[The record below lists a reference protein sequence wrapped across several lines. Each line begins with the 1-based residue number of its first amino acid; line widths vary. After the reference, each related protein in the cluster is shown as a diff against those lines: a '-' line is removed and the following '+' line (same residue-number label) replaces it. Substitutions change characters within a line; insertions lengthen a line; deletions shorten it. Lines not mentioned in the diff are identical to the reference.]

1 MELKQLESFVAVVV
15 YKSFTEAAKQ
25 LYISQPTIST
35 HIQALE
41 RELESKLII
50 RTTKS
55 IELTKRGAELYE
67 CAVKMLD
74 LRDRLLEKWKSAD
87 EKIVRLGVSTIPSA
101 YILPEFLPKFCKAHP
116 EIFFH
121 SIQSDSKGIIEGVL
135 EERMDVGLVGMEC
148 EEEQLACIPFY
159 EDELVII
166 TPVTEHFLQLRKEE
180 RPIQALFREP
190 IILREKGSGTKKA
203 ADLFLEREGI
213 KKEELQ
219 VVAYMNDPEAIKNS
233 VAAGLGVSIVS
244 KKAAENMISEK
255 RLLSFEISRYTSG
268 RKFYIIYK
276 KDYILKPY
284 INSFIDFIQKYYK
297 NSLIKID

>member
-15 YKSFTEAAKQ
+15 YRSFTEAAKQ

-41 RELESKLII
+41 KELESKLIT

-55 IELTKRGAELYE
+55 IELTKRGMELYE

-74 LRDRLLEKWKSAD
+74 LRDGLLDKWRSSD

-101 YILPEFLPKFCKAHP
+101 YILPEFLPQFCKEHP

-121 SIQSDSKGIIEGVL
+121 STQSDSRGIIEGVM
-135 EERMDVGLVGMEC
+135 EERMDIGLVGMEC
-148 EEEQLACIPFY
+148 EDEHLECIPFY
-159 EDELVII
+159 QDELVVI
-166 TPVTEHFLQLRKEE
+166 TPVTEHFLELRKKESPMSE
-180 RPIQALFREP
+180 LFKEP

-203 ADLFLEREGI
+203 ADLFLEKEGI
-213 KKEELQ
+213 SKENLQ

-233 VAAGLGVSIVS
+233 VAAGLGISIVS
-244 KKAAENMISEK
+244 KKAAENMILEK
-255 RLLSFEISRYTSG
+255 RLLSFEFSRYTSG

-276 KDYILKPY
+276 KDYLLKPFISIFINY
-284 INSFIDFIQKYYK
+284 IRNYYK
-297 NSLIKID
+297 N

>member
-41 RELESKLII
+41 KELETKLIV

-55 IELTKRGAELYE
+55 IELTRRGTELYD

-74 LRDRLLEKWKSAD
+74 LRDNLLQKWKSVD
-87 EKIVRLGVSTIPSA
+87 EKIIRLGVSTIPSA
-101 YILPEFLPKFCKAHP
+101 YILPEFLPDFCKEYP

-121 SIQSDSKGIIEGVL
+121 STQSDSRGIIEGVM
-135 EERMDVGLVGMEC
+135 EERLDVGLVGMAVED
-148 EEEQLACIPFY
+148 ESLACVPFY
-159 EDELVII
+159 QDELIII
-166 TPVTEHFLQLRKEE
+166 TPVTEHFLKMRKLENPMQE
-180 RPIQALFREP
+180 LMKEP
-190 IILREKGSGTKKA
+190 MILREKGSGTKKA
-203 ADLFLEREGI
+203 ADLFLEQEGI
-213 KKEELQ
+213 KKEQLQ

-233 VAAGLGVSIVS
+233 VAAGLGISIVS
-244 KKAAENMISEK
+244 KKAAENLIREK
-255 RLLSFEISRYTSG
+255 RLLSFEFSRYTSG

-276 KDYILKPY
+276 EDYLLKPY
-284 INSFIDFIQKYYK
+284 INTFISFIQNFYK
-297 NSLIKID
+297 N

>member
-41 RELESKLII
+41 KELESKLII

-55 IELTKRGAELYE
+55 IELTRRGTELYE

-74 LRDRLLEKWKSAD
+74 LRDGLLEKWKSSD

-101 YILPEFLPKFCKAHP
+101 YILPEFLPMFCKEYP

-135 EERMDVGLVGMEC
+135 EERMDVGLVGMKC
-148 EEEQLACIPFY
+148 EDEHLACVPFY
-159 EDELVII
+159 EDELIVI
-166 TPVTEHFLQLRKEE
+166 TPVTEHFLKLRKRENPMAE
-180 RPIQALFREP
+180 LFQEP

-213 KKEELQ
+213 SKDDLH

-233 VAAGLGVSIVS
+233 VAAGLGISIVS
-244 KKAAENMISEK
+244 KKAAENMILEK
-255 RLLSFEISRYTSG
+255 RLLSFEFSQYTNG

-276 KDYILKPY
+276 KDYVLK
-284 INSFIDFIQKYYK
+284 SFISTFINYILNYYK
-297 NSLIKID
+297 N

>member
-41 RELESKLII
+41 RELESKIII

-74 LRDRLLEKWKSAD
+74 LRDGLLEKWKSAD

-101 YILPEFLPKFCKAHP
+101 YILPEFLPEFCKAYP

-121 SIQSDSKGIIEGVL
+121 STQSDSKGIIEGVL

-148 EEEQLACIPFY
+148 EDEHLACIPFY

-166 TPVTEHFLQLRKEE
+166 TPVTEYFLKLQKSEQPIAELFKE
-180 RPIQALFREP
+180 PV
-190 IILREKGSGTKKA
+190 ILREKGSGTKKA
-203 ADLFLEREGI
+203 ADQFLEREGI
-213 KKEELQ
+213 TKGQLQ

-244 KKAAENMISEK
+244 KKAAENMISEN
-255 RLLSFEISRYTSG
+255 RLLSFEISRYTSR
-268 RKFYIIYK
+268 RKFYIIYR

-284 INSFIDFIQKYYK
+284 IKSFIEFIQKYYK
-297 NSLIKID
+297 N

>member
-35 HIQALE
+35 HIQMLE
-41 RELESKLII
+41 KELESKLII
-50 RTTKS
+50 RTTKT
-55 IELTKRGAELYE
+55 IELTKRGKELYE

-74 LRDRLLEKWKSAD
+74 LRDGLLEKWKGSD

-101 YILPEFLPKFCKAHP
+101 YILPEFLPKFCKDYP

-135 EERMDVGLVGMEC
+135 DDRMDVGLIGMEC
-148 EEEQLACIPFY
+148 DDEHLACVPFY
-159 EDELVII
+159 EDELIVI
-166 TPVTEHFLQLRKEE
+166 TPVTEYFLKLRKKENAME
-180 RPIQALFREP
+180 ALFKEP
-190 IILREKGSGTKKA
+190 MILREKGSGTKKA
-203 ADLFLEREGI
+203 ADLFLEKEGI
-213 KKEELQ
+213 SKDSLQ

-233 VAAGLGVSIVS
+233 VAAGLGISIVS
-244 KKAAENMISEK
+244 KKAAENMILEK
-255 RLLSFEISRYTSG
+255 RLLSFEFSRYTSG

-276 KDYILKPY
+276 KDYVLK
-284 INSFIDFIQKYYK
+284 SFISTFINYIRNYYK
-297 NSLIKID
+297 N

>member
-15 YKSFTEAAKQ
+15 YRSFTEAAKQ

-41 RELESKLII
+41 KELESKLIT

-55 IELTKRGAELYE
+55 IELTNRGKELYE

-74 LRDRLLEKWKSAD
+74 LRDGLLDKWRSSD

-101 YILPEFLPKFCKAHP
+101 YILPEFLPKFCKEYP

-121 SIQSDSKGIIEGVL
+121 STQSDSRGIIEGVM
-135 EERMDVGLVGMEC
+135 EERMDIGLVGMEC
-148 EEEQLACIPFY
+148 EDEHLECIPFY
-159 EDELVII
+159 QDELVVI
-166 TPVTEHFLQLRKEE
+166 TPVTEHFLELRKKESPMSE
-180 RPIQALFREP
+180 LFKEP

-203 ADLFLEREGI
+203 ADLFLEKEGI
-213 KKEELQ
+213 SKENLQ

-233 VAAGLGVSIVS
+233 VAAGLGISIVS
-244 KKAAENMISEK
+244 KKAAENMILEK
-255 RLLSFEISRYTSG
+255 RLLSFEFSRYTSG

-276 KDYILKPY
+276 KDYLLKPFISIFINY
-284 INSFIDFIQKYYK
+284 IRNYYK
-297 NSLIKID
+297 N

>member
-15 YKSFTEAAKQ
+15 YRSFTEAAKQ
-25 LYISQPTIST
+25 LYISQPTISI

-41 RELESKLII
+41 KELESKLIT

-55 IELTKRGAELYE
+55 IELTKRGEELYE

-74 LRDRLLEKWKSAD
+74 LRDGLLDKWRSSD

-101 YILPEFLPKFCKAHP
+101 YILPEFLPQFCKEHP

-121 SIQSDSKGIIEGVL
+121 STQSDSRGIIEGIM
-135 EERMDVGLVGMEC
+135 EERMDIGLVGMEC
-148 EEEQLACIPFY
+148 EDEHLECIPFY
-159 EDELVII
+159 QDELVVI
-166 TPVTEHFLQLRKEE
+166 TPVTEHFLELRKKSSPMSE
-180 RPIQALFREP
+180 LFKEP

-203 ADLFLEREGI
+203 ADLFLEKEGI
-213 KKEELQ
+213 SKENLQ

-233 VAAGLGVSIVS
+233 VAAGLGISIVS
-244 KKAAENMISEK
+244 KKAAENMILEK
-255 RLLSFEISRYTSG
+255 RLLSFEFSRYTSG

-276 KDYILKPY
+276 KDYLLKPFISIFINY
-284 INSFIDFIQKYYK
+284 IRNYYK
-297 NSLIKID
+297 N

>member
-1 MELKQLESFVAVVV
+1 MELKQLESYVAVVV

-41 RELESKLII
+41 KELGAKLII

-55 IELTKRGAELYE
+55 IELTPRGMELYE

-74 LRDRLLEKWKSAD
+74 LRDTLLYKWKSSD

-101 YILPEFLPKFCKAHP
+101 YILPEFLPEFCRQYP

-121 SIQSDSKGIIEGVL
+121 SIQSDSKEIIEGVQ
-135 EERMDVGLVGMEC
+135 EDRMDVGLVGMES
-148 EEEQLACIPFY
+148 EDERLECIPFY
-159 EDELVII
+159 EDELVVI
-166 TPVTEHFLQLRKEE
+166 TPVTEHFLELRKKESPMSE
-180 RPIQALFREP
+180 LSKEP

-203 ADLFLEREGI
+203 ADLFLEKEGI
-213 KKEELQ
+213 SIDSLN

-233 VAAGLGVSIVS
+233 VAAGLGISIVS
-244 KKAAENMISEK
+244 KKAAENMILEK
-255 RLLSFEISRYTSG
+255 RLLSFEFSRYTNG

-276 KDYILKPY
+276 KECVLKPFISTFINYIL
-284 INSFIDFIQKYYK
+284 NYYK
-297 NSLIKID
+297 N

>member
-41 RELESKLII
+41 KELETKLIV

-74 LRDRLLEKWKSAD
+74 LRDGLLEKWRSWD
-87 EKIVRLGVSTIPSA
+87 EKIIRLGVSTIPSA
-101 YILPEFLPKFCKAHP
+101 YILPEFLPKFCKEYP
-116 EIFFH
+116 EVFFQ

-135 EERMDVGLVGMEC
+135 DGRMDVGLVGMEW
-148 EEEQLACIPFY
+148 EAEALACIPFY
-159 EDELVII
+159 EDELVVI
-166 TPVTEHFLQLRKEE
+166 TPVTEHFLALRKNEVPLEE
-180 RPIQALFREP
+180 LFKEP
-190 IILREKGSGTKKA
+190 MILREKGSGTKKA
-203 ADLFLEREGI
+203 ADQFLEKQGI
-213 KKEELQ
+213 SKDSLK
-219 VVAYMNDPEAIKNS
+219 VAAYMNDPEAIKNS
-233 VAAGLGVSIVS
+233 VAAGLGISIVS
-244 KKAAENMISEK
+244 KKAAENMIREK
-255 RLLSFEISRYTSG
+255 RLLAFEFSRYTSG

-276 KDYILKPY
+276 KDDVLKPFISTF
-284 INSFIDFIQKYYK
+284 INYIQKYYR
-297 NSLIKID
+297 N